1 MKGSFQLSIIS
12 ALAILSTACAT
23 AQESAPQK
31 SEPIVV
37 LQKKH
42 ADNIKTLFDET
53 KSLGVIV
60 IQNKDHVSIYG
71 NKVERAKM
79 QYVPAS
85 TFKMVNALIGL
96 EHGKVTP
103 TEIFK
108 WDGQKKSL
116 SAWEKDMTI
125 GEGIKVSNVPVYQE
139 LARRVGLDLMRNDVK
154 LINFG
159 NNNIGS
165 KVDDFWLV
173 GPLKITPLQ
182 EANFAYRLA
191 TKTLPFKQSVQAE
204 VQKMAFL
211 EKKNSKK
218 IYGKTGLGPDGDI
231 KVGWLTGWVEQ
242 PNGDKT
248 AFSLN
253 MEMQPDTPYSI
264 RQQVAYKALE
274 QLGIL

>member
-12 ALAILSTACAT
+12 ALAIFSTACAT
-23 AQESAPQK
+23 AKESNPPK
-31 SEPIVV
+31 SEPILVP
-37 LQKKH
+37 QKQH
-42 ADNIKTLFDET
+42 ADKIKTLFDET
-53 KSLGVIV
+53 KSLGVFV

-71 NKVERAKM
+71 NKVERART

-108 WDGQKKSL
+108 WDGQKRSL
-116 SAWEKDMTI
+116 TTWEKDMTM
-125 GEGIKVSNVPVYQE
+125 GEAMKVSNVPVYQE
-139 LARRVGLDLMRNDVK
+139 LARRIGLDLMRNDVK

-159 NNNIGS
+159 NNNIGD
-165 KVDDFWLV
+165 KVDNFWLV

-182 EANFAYRLA
+182 ETNFAYRLA
-191 TKTLPFKQSVQAE
+191 TKTLPFKQSVQTE

-211 EKKNSKK
+211 EENNGKK
-218 IYGKTGLGPDGDI
+218 IFGKTGMGPDGDI

-264 RQQVAYKALE
+264 RQEVAYKALE